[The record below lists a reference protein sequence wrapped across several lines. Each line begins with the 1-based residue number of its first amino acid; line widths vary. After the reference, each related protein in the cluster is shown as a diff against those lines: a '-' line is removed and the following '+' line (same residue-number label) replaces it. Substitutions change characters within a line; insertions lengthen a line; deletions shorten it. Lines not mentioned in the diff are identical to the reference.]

1 MHETSL
7 PDPYSIRAQSGVYSA
22 MPHHRTNIRT
32 GRVGG
37 DRLVQIEKVG
47 SEPCWADEKV
57 TSKQTS
63 YMGSSRFC
71 EDFRQ
76 RCSTSLG
83 AFLLRLVAN
92 YRERS
97 SKGLIT
103 RDVELG
109 LGRSPSSRVVFIQK
123 WLKLRPRTFSFLFS
137 FRPKV
142 EHFRLEPKTFI
153 REHSYNLPRQT
164 NEGRKESAPSGRPTF
179 VRPWASPHS
188 EWHCSVQNG
197 KIVLDRCR

>member
-1 MHETSL
+1 MLGWRKS
-7 PDPYSIRAQSGVYSA
+7 Y
-22 MPHHRTNIRT
+22 
-32 GRVGG
+32 
-37 DRLVQIEKVG
+37 
-47 SEPCWADEKV
+47 
-57 TSKQTS
+57 KQTNS
-63 YMGSSRFC
+63 LHGNVPFLRRLQTKVFYISRRVFAC
-71 EDFRQ
+71 
-76 RCSTSLG
+76 
-83 AFLLRLVAN
+83 RLVAN

-109 LGRSPSSRVVFIQK
+109 FGRSPSSRVVFIQK

-188 EWHCSVQNG
+188 EWHCSVQNE
-197 KIVLDRCR
+197 KNSPW